1 METWYKYTFTI
12 NGGQHPEIAYSF
24 KLKIKLGENILEKGY
39 LAIQNAT
46 SFNRFKKVNNINNL
60 MDINNLVNATVSHL
74 LESLPEDVYDITP
87 VFIKEDK
94 LETTTNNSRGSGSN
108 STNNTN
114 KLKKNIVNPLESI
127 NKTKFSINNVQEL
140 IGCSGCYNESLSQ
153 MSHMECPE
161 GCLHEKKECVN
172 CTNSTEKCSNN
183 NNDSNNKTFTHSQ
196 NKESEPISR
205 KRKRGEDNNI
215 ILSRI

>member
-1 METWYKYTFTI
+1 
-12 NGGQHPEIAYSF
+12 
-24 KLKIKLGENILEKGY
+24 
-39 LAIQNAT
+39 
-46 SFNRFKKVNNINNL
+46 
-60 MDINNLVNATVSHL
+60 
-74 LESLPEDVYDITP
+74 
-87 VFIKEDK
+87 
-94 LETTTNNSRGSGSN
+94 
-108 STNNTN
+108 
-114 KLKKNIVNPLESI
+114 
-127 NKTKFSINNVQEL
+127 
-140 IGCSGCYNESLSQ
+140 
-153 MSHMECPE
+153 MECPE